1 MDLLFKLRALV
12 EKFSDVFLSVQF
24 YIFLTFF
31 YCSASNHQIKKINKA
46 VVLFSAWLW
55 YGNLDIFL
63 LIDHNFT
70 AHLLAGWKC
79 KWWFPYDGSTSC
91 RGSVVHQGSSKAAC
105 GSSACKAGD
114 RERAVGFIFL
124 KARAVALHS
133 VFRRHTATHPPA
145 NSSWLPVEVRL
156 QAGNINS

>member
-46 VVLFSAWLW
+46 VVLFSAWLC

-63 LIDHNFT
+63 LIDHNL
-70 AHLLAGWKC
+70 H
-79 KWWFPYDGSTSC
+79 TS
-91 RGSVVHQGSSKAAC
+91 
-105 GSSACKAGD
+105 
-114 RERAVGFIFL
+114 
-124 KARAVALHS
+124 
-133 VFRRHTATHPPA
+133 
-145 NSSWLPVEVRL
+145 W
-156 QAGNINS
+156 QAGNVNGGSHTMAARPAGGPWYTR